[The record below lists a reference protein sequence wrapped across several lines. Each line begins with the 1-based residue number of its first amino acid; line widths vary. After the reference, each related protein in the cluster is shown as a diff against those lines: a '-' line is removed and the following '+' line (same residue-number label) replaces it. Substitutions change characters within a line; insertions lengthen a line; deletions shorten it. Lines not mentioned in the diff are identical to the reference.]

1 LPPQAIRLR
10 RLFPFQ
16 VKFNLSM
23 MGRCDIIEPTNHII
37 FIEVIGLDR
46 VVLASLPVERTR
58 EAFEERLCRRYPFL
72 SRIEVGKSVLGR
84 SISGLKLG
92 GGEDAV
98 LYAGAF
104 HAQEWLT
111 ALVLLRFAERLCQ
124 ALDSG
129 GYLAG
134 IDCRKAFLGRGL
146 VIVPCVNPDGV
157 EIALTGAQAACDL
170 TDEVLRISG
179 GDLSAWNANARGVDI
194 NHNFDAGW
202 HIVRQL
208 EQSRGIDG
216 PSPRRYGGS
225 SPASEPETQALVA
238 LCERMNFRSAIAFHS
253 QGEEIYWKYGERT
266 PPGAALMARVLAMA
280 SGYEL
285 KTPSAIASH
294 GGFKDWF
301 IEKLGRP
308 GFTVEMGKGK
318 NPLPLTDLEP
328 VYDRL
333 EELLMLGVVM

>member
-1 LPPQAIRLR
+1 
-10 RLFPFQ
+10 
-16 VKFNLSM
+16 M
-23 MGRCDIIEPTNHII
+23 E
-37 FIEVIGLDR
+37 R
-46 VVLASLPVERTR
+46 VVLPSLPVERTR
-58 EAFEERLCRRYPFL
+58 DEFAARLCRRYPFL
-72 SRIEVGKSVLGR
+72 GRVEVGKSVLGR
-84 SISGLKLG
+84 SIWGLKLG
-92 GGEDAV
+92 AGEEAV

-129 GYLAG
+129 GHLAG
-134 IDCRKAFLGRGL
+134 IDCRKALLGRGL

-157 EIALTGAQAACDL
+157 EIALAGAQTAGDL

-179 GDLSAWNANARGVDI
+179 GDLSSWNANARGVDI

-202 HIVRQL
+202 HILRQL
-208 EQSRGIDG
+208 EQSQGIDG

-225 SPASEPETQALVA
+225 APASEPETQALVN
-238 LCERMNFRSAIAFHS
+238 LCERMNFRSVLALHS
-253 QGEEIYWKYGERT
+253 QGEEIYWKYGDRT
-266 PPGAALMARVLAMA
+266 PAGAALMARVLAMA

-285 KTPSAIASH
+285 KTPVTIASH

-301 IEKLGRP
+301 IEKYGRP
-308 GFTVEMGKGK
+308 GFTVEMGKGR

-328 VYDRL
+328 VYEQL
-333 EELLMLGVVM
+333 EELFMLGVVM